1 MISEV
6 ELLKAF
12 ILVLIRFSGL
22 MISAPVL
29 SSRNFPVMARAGLVG
44 MMSLIVAPLL
54 PLMAQPLP
62 SEAIPFVLLGVQ
74 ELIVGLAIGF
84 VISLVFAAIQVAGEI
99 MDMLSGF
106 SMVNVFNPAMETQVP
121 IFGFFYYLVAILFL
135 LSFNGHHLMIRAL
148 VASFDSIPVGG
159 LAMRPEVFRDE
170 VLLWGTVMFRDGF
183 MIAAPVAGAL
193 TLAYVTMGLLGRMV
207 PQIHLFAVG
216 FPITISIALV
226 MAMVSLEMY
235 VGMLRG
241 MFTRAFENV
250 SVFMGS
256 LG

>member
-1 MISEV
+1 MLSDV

-29 SSRNFPVMARAGLVG
+29 SSRNFPVMARIGLVA
-44 MMSLIVAPLL
+44 MMALIVAPLL
-54 PLMAQPLP
+54 PVLVKPLP
-62 SEAIPFVLLGVQ
+62 SDAVPFAWMSIQ

-84 VISLVFAAIQVAGEI
+84 VISLVFAAIQVGGEI

-121 IFGFFYYLVAILFL
+121 IFGFFYYLVAVLFL

-148 VASFDSIPVGG
+148 VASFDSIPLGG
-159 LAMRPEVFRDE
+159 MAMRPEVFRAE
-170 VLLWGTVMFRDGF
+170 VLVWGAAMFRDGF
-183 MIAAPVAGAL
+183 MIAAPVAGAM

-207 PQIHLFAVG
+207 PQVHLFAVG
-216 FPITISIALV
+216 FPITITIALV
-226 MAMVSLEMY
+226 VAAISLEMY

-241 MFTRAFENV
+241 MFSRAFDNV
-250 SVFMGS
+250 SVFVGS